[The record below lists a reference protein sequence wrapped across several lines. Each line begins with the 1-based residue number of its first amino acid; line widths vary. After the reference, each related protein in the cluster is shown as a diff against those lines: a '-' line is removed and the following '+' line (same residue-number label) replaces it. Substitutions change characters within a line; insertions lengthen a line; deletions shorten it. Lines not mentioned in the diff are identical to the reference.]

1 VEEEPAGPAHAPSL
15 DAFLDGDFGG
25 SDDGEEESLEDDG
38 DEAEQ
43 DGSDADMD
51 LDAVRCWC

>member
-1 VEEEPAGPAHAPSL
+1 L

-25 SDDGEEESLEDDG
+25 TDDGEEESLEDDG
-38 DEAEQ
+38 DEQ

-51 LDAVRCWC
+51 VDAVRCWC